1 METKV
6 EALEGNRVKVTVTVE
21 GATVADRMKKKY
33 KEPMMTV
40 VSIGGDHHLLSGS
53 GQRLKVTIS
62 GYGAGGSSNDGD
74 GFSQEPEE

>member
-1 METKV
+1 MSILITDSSIIGEKKTI
-6 EALEGNRVKVTVTVE
+6 
-21 GATVADRMKKKY
+21 MKKKY

-40 VSIGGDHHLLSGS
+40 VSIEGGHYLLSGS
-53 GQRLKVTIS
+53 GEGLKVTIS

>member
-1 METKV
+1 MSILITDSSIIGEKKTI
-6 EALEGNRVKVTVTVE
+6 
-21 GATVADRMKKKY
+21 MKKKY

-40 VSIGGDHHLLSGS
+40 VSIEGGHYLLSGS
-53 GQRLKVTIS
+53 GERLNVTIS